1 MRLFFALWPPPAT
14 ARALED
20 WTEKLRGETGGKPM
34 RAENIHLTLA
44 FLGEAEPGKAVAA
57 AKRVRG
63 APHALPIEQARHWKH
78 NDIVWVGPQSVPA
91 ALEDLVKQ
99 LHQALAEQSF
109 VLEKRPFAAHVTLLR
124 KARAPKSLPP
134 LPRAEWPVNEFLLV
148 RSHPVR
154 EGSTYEPLERFPL
167 DILKSRP
174 FPA

>member
-14 ARALED
+14 AQALED
-20 WTEKLRGETGGKPM
+20 WTGKVREETGGKPM

-44 FLGEAEPGKAVAA
+44 FLGEADRKIASTA

-63 APHALPIEQARHWKH
+63 AAHALPIEQAQHWKH
-78 NDIVWVGPQSVPA
+78 NDIVWAGPWTAPA
-91 ALEDLVKQ
+91 ELQDLVKQ
-99 LHQALAEQSF
+99 LDQALSEESF

-148 RSHPVR
+148 RSHAVR
-154 EGSTYEPLERFPL
+154 EGSTYEPLERFTL
-167 DILKSRP
+167 VR
-174 FPA
+174 